1 MNNEYD
7 VVVVGAG
14 PAGSAAAKA
23 AAEKKLKVCLLEQ
36 HKEVGVPQHCG
47 GNFYSHGVEPKRFLE
62 FVRNMDKRIILRE
75 YSKIRVFAPSGKII
89 REQVVAGSGYCVI
102 RRDYLDRELARQAV
116 NAGAD
121 LYVNTRVTGLL
132 QKDNRVIGVTTSS
145 TEMQEVYGKVVIGA
159 DGIHAMQKG
168 VPKWAGLTRANQ
180 RFIAGIA
187 LDLTRV
193 EDIDPDIKE
202 VHYGS
207 FSKMGVSWINAYD
220 EKSCTTPLMSLT
232 EFKNVKA
239 GNYAFSRKLRNAL
252 PLRITGWSHA
262 EDLGRP
268 LPKIIDNGLILT
280 GSAAGWV
287 GNWMAIVSGGYAGM
301 AAALAIQAGDVSA
314 GNLGK
319 YKELCTEI
327 NEHSYPFPLGFQ
339 GLSDAVIEK
348 KLLEGEEPFR
358 T

>member
-1 MNNEYD
+1 MNSEYD
-7 VVVVGAG
+7 IVIVGAG

-23 AAEKKLKVCLLEQ
+23 AAEKNMKVILLEQ
-36 HKEVGVPQHCG
+36 RKDVGAPQHCG
-47 GNFYSHGVEPKRFLE
+47 GNFYSHGVEPKRFLD
-62 FVRNMDKRIILRE
+62 FVRSMDKRIILRE
-75 YSKIRVFAPSGKII
+75 YDKIRVFSPSGKVV
-89 REQVVAGSGYCVI
+89 REQVVTGTGYCMI
-102 RRDYLDRELARQAV
+102 RRDYLDKELARQAV

-121 LYVNTRVTGLL
+121 LYVNTKVTGLL
-132 QKDNRVIGVTTSS
+132 RKDNRVIGVTTSS
-145 TEMQEVYGKVVIGA
+145 SEMPEVYGKVVIGA

-168 VPKWAGLTRANQ
+168 TPKWAGLNRENQ
-180 RFIAGIA
+180 KFIAGVA

-220 EKSCTTPLMSLT
+220 ENSCTSPFMSLS
-232 EFKNVKA
+232 EFINLKK
-239 GNYAFSRKLRNAL
+239 GDYLISKKLRNAL

-280 GSAAGWV
+280 GSAAGLV
-287 GNWMAIVSGGYAGM
+287 GNWMAIVSGSYAGL
-301 AAALAIQAGDVSA
+301 ASSLAIQAGDVSA
-314 GNLGK
+314 QQLGR
-319 YKELCTEI
+319 YKELCAEI
-327 NEHSYPFPLGFQ
+327 NKHSYPFPLEFS
-339 GLSDAVIEK
+339 GLSDDVIEK
-348 KLLEGEEPFR
+348 RLVDGEEPFR

>member
-23 AAEKKLKVCLLEQ
+23 AAEKNMKVIILEQ
-36 HKEVGVPQHCG
+36 RKDVGTPQHCG
-47 GNFYSHGVEPKRFLE
+47 GNFFSHGVEPKRFLE
-62 FVRNMDKRIILRE
+62 FVRSMDKRIILRE
-75 YSKIRVFAPSGKII
+75 YKKIRVFTPSGKVV
-89 REQVVAGSGYCVI
+89 REQNVTGTGYCMI
-102 RRDYLDRELARQAV
+102 RRDYLDKELARQAV

-121 LYVNTRVTGLL
+121 LYVNTKVTGLL
-132 QKDNRVIGVTTSS
+132 QKDNRVIGVTTSLS
-145 TEMQEVYGKVVIGA
+145 EMPEIYGKVVIGA

-168 VPKWAGLTRANQ
+168 TPIWAGLNRENQ
-180 RFIAGIA
+180 KFIAGVA
-187 LDLTRV
+187 MDLTRV

-207 FSKMGVSWINAYD
+207 FTKMGVSWINAYD
-220 EKSCTTPLMSLT
+220 NNSCTSPFTSMS
-232 EFKNVKA
+232 EFINLKN
-239 GNYAFSRKLRNAL
+239 GNYLISKKLRNAT

-268 LPKIIDNGLILT
+268 LPKNIDNGLILT
-280 GSAAGWV
+280 GSAAGFV
-287 GNWMAIVSGGYAGM
+287 GNWMAIVSGGYAGI
-301 AAALAIQAGDVSA
+301 AATLAIQAGDISA
-314 GNLGK
+314 KKLHK
-319 YKELCTEI
+319 YEELCTEI

-339 GLSDAVIEK
+339 GLSDATIEK